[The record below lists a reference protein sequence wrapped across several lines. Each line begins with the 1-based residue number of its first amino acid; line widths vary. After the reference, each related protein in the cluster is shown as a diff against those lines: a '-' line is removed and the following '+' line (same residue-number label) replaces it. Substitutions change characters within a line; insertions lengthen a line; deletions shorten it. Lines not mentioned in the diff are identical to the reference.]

1 MTSASRPKAGGGAP
15 GCAPVGLAAEWA
27 TARRP
32 AAPADVQRGPASS
45 TVGPSA
51 RGSPRGPREPIVS
64 ETLFA
69 GAREIQIVHGGVVYR
84 LKQTALGKLILTK

>member
-1 MTSASRPKAGGGAP
+1 MTSAPRPKAGDGASA
-15 GCAPVGLAAEWA
+15 CAPVGLAAERA
-27 TARRP
+27 GARRL
-32 AAPADVQRGPASS
+32 ALPADSQRVPASS
-45 TVGPSA
+45 THAPAA
-51 RGSPRGPREPIVS
+51 RASPRGPREPIAS